1 MRRHLAALALALV
14 AISGPAAAQSFSTV
28 EERMSAAEFREAG
41 LDTLSEA
48 QLQALNA
55 WLQRNRECAAPGTTA
70 AAAATDTR
78 GLRAE
83 ALDDEAD
90 VVSRLPGAF
99 TGWEPG
105 AVFRLENGQVWRS
118 VDSGSS
124 LRGVSLQNPQVTISK
139 GLFGAWRL
147 KVEGYNASV
156 KVQRDE

>member
-1 MRRHLAALALALV
+1 MRHAAPLLAFALLAAT
-14 AISGPAAAQSFSTV
+14 GPVAAQGFSTV

-41 LDTLSEA
+41 LDTLTEA

-55 WLQRNRECAAPGTTA
+55 WLQRDRRCVAADA
-70 AAAATDTR
+70 SMDSR

-90 VVSRLPGAF
+90 IVSTLPGTF
-99 TGWEPG
+99 TGWQGGE
-105 AVFRLENGQVWRS
+105 VFTLANGQVWRS
-118 VDSGSS
+118 IDPGSS
-124 LRGVSLQNPQVTISK
+124 LSGVNLSNPRVTIRK

-156 KVQRDE
+156 KVERVE

>member
-1 MRRHLAALALALV
+1 MRHAISLLALTLLAA
-14 AISGPAAAQSFSTV
+14 SGNAAAQGFSTV

-41 LDTLSEA
+41 LDTLTEA

-55 WLQRNRECAAPGTTA
+55 WLQRDRRCV
-70 AAAATDTR
+70 ATDAAMDSR

-90 VVSRLPGAF
+90 IVSTLPGTF
-99 TGWEPG
+99 TGWQGGE
-105 AVFRLENGQVWRS
+105 VFTLANGQVWRAI
-118 VDSGSS
+118 DPGSA
-124 LRGVSLQNPQVTISK
+124 LRGVNLTNPRVTISK

-156 KVQRDE
+156 KVERVE